1 LHLLKKREMEVIA
14 KMISLIQNLDN
25 SILVYIKN
33 NMHGYIMDKAML
45 IITSLGNVGI
55 IWAVISILLMSNKKY
70 RNIGFMALGALI
82 LSTILG
88 EGILKHVVKRIRPS
102 ADIPAVNLLIS
113 KPLSYSFPSGHTTSS
128 FAVAGVLAKYFKPY
142 SVEFFSLATL
152 IAFSRLY
159 LYVHY
164 PTDVLAGIV
173 LGLICSKMTIY
184 FFNRMSQSKQLI
196 CKKGD

>member
-1 LHLLKKREMEVIA
+1 MRM
-14 KMISLIQNLDN
+14 MSLIQNLDN
-25 SILVYIKN
+25 SILLYIKN
-33 NMHGYIMDKAML
+33 NMHGHMMDRAMV
-45 IITSLGNVGI
+45 IITSLGNGGI
-55 IWAVISILLMSNKKY
+55 IWIVTAVLLMGNKKY

-88 EGILKHVVKRIRPS
+88 EGILKHVVQRIRPS

-128 FAVAGVLAKYFKPY
+128 FAVAGVLARYFKDY
-142 SVEFFSLATL
+142 ALEFFGLATL

-164 PTDVLAGIV
+164 PTDVLAGMI
-173 LGLICSKMTIY
+173 LGLICSKITIY
-184 FFNRMSQSKQLI
+184 FFNRVSQ
-196 CKKGD
+196 DTTATM